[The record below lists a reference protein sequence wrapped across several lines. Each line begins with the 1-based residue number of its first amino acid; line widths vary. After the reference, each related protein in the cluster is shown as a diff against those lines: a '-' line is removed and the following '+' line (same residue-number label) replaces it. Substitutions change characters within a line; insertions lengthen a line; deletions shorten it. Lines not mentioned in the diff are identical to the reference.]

1 MSNFKFKI
9 NNVGSINHA
18 DISINHADMDI
29 GRINVIGG
37 KNCTGK
43 STTSNL
49 LYCFLRAI
57 SSENDSTIKEL
68 LDSEFDITG
77 PQENKDYAYIYCDD
91 EFSYTIDFK
100 NYKFDK
106 KGNIDISKVF
116 YFDSFSLFDNKS
128 GGTYFLEHVKSLEA
142 ALEITEDINDEE
154 LEVEKLIKEILGGE
168 IKKENGELFFVR
180 ENGFKSHMKNTS
192 SGVKQVAIIQT
203 LLNNKELEPNSFL
216 IMDEPEVNL
225 HPEWQIK
232 FAKILVLLVKELD
245 LSIYIAS
252 HSPFFIEAIELY
264 SQYYDLI
271 DDSYF
276 YLTQKAEGY
285 QYDIMPVDSN
295 NLEAIYR
302 NLGQPYDILD
312 KIKMDLMFKKLD
324 GD

>member
-9 NNVGSINHA
+9 NNVG
-18 DISINHADMDI
+18 SINHADMDI

-68 LDSEFDITG
+68 LKSEFDITG
-77 PQENKDYAYIYCDD
+77 PQDYNDNASIYSSD
-91 EFSYTIDFK
+91 FSCTFDFK
-100 NYKFDK
+100 NFEFSK
-106 KGNIDISKVF
+106 KGDLDITKVF

-142 ALEITEDINDEE
+142 ALEITEDINDKK

-180 ENGFKSHMKNTS
+180 ENGIKTHMKNTS

-203 LLNNKELEPNSFL
+203 LLNNNEIEPNSFL

-285 QYDIMPVDSN
+285 QYDIIPVDSN

-312 KIKMDLMFKKLD
+312 EIKMDLMFKKLD

>member
-9 NNVGSINHA
+9 NNVG
-18 DISINHADMDI
+18 SINHADMDI

-154 LEVEKLIKEILGGE
+154 LEVEKLIKEILGGQ
-168 IKKENGELFFVR
+168 IQKENGELFFVK
-180 ENGFKSHMKNTS
+180 ENGFKTHMKNTS

-264 SQYYDLI
+264 SQYYGLLDE
-271 DDSYF
+271 SFF

-285 QYDIMPVDSN
+285 QYDIVSVDSN

>member
-9 NNVGSINHA
+9 NNVG
-18 DISINHADMDI
+18 SINHADMDI

-68 LDSEFDITG
+68 LESEFDITG
-77 PQENKDYAYIYCDD
+77 PQENKDYAYIYCED

-106 KGNIDISKVF
+106 EGELDISKVF

-264 SQYYDLI
+264 SQYYGLLDE
-271 DDSYF
+271 SFF

-285 QYDIMPVDSN
+285 QYDIVSVDSN

>member
-9 NNVGSINHA
+9 KNMGSINE
-18 DISINHADMDI
+18 ADMDI
-29 GRINVIGG
+29 GRINVMGG

-57 SSENDSTIKEL
+57 SSRNDSTIKEL
-68 LDSEFDITG
+68 LESEFDITG
-77 PQENKDYAYIYCDD
+77 PQDNKDVACFYSEELD
-91 EFSYTIDFK
+91 FSYTIDFK
-100 NYKFDK
+100 NYRFEK
-106 KGNIDISKVF
+106 KGHYDLNKVF
-116 YFDSFSLFDNKS
+116 YFDSFSLFDNQA

-142 ALEITEDINDEE
+142 ALEINDFVEKDNE
-154 LEVEKLIKEILGGE
+154 LEVEKLIREILGGT
-168 IKKENGELFFVR
+168 IRKENGELLFVR
-180 ENGFKSHMKNTS
+180 DNGYKSHMKNTS
-192 SGVKQVAIIQT
+192 SGVKQLAIIQT
-203 LLNNKELEPNSFL
+203 LLMNDEIGPKSFL

-245 LSIYIAS
+245 SSIFVAS

-271 DDSYF
+271 DESFF
-276 YLTQKAEGY
+276 YLTQKADDG
-285 QYDIMPVDSN
+285 YDIVKVDSN
-295 NLEAIYR
+295 NLEEIYR

-312 KIKMDLMFKKLD
+312 EIKMDLLFKKLD

>member
-9 NNVGSINHA
+9 NNVG
-18 DISINHADMDI
+18 SINHADMDI

-68 LDSEFDITG
+68 LKSEFDITG
-77 PQENKDYAYIYCDD
+77 PQDYNDNAGIYSSD
-91 EFSYTIDFK
+91 FSCTFDFK
-100 NYKFDK
+100 NFEFSK
-106 KGNIDISKVF
+106 KGDLDITKVF

-142 ALEITEDINDEE
+142 ALEITEDNNNVD

-180 ENGFKSHMKNTS
+180 ENGIKTHMKNTS

-203 LLNNKELEPNSFL
+203 LLNNNELEPNSFL

>member
-9 NNVGSINHA
+9 NNVG
-18 DISINHADMDI
+18 SINHADMDI

-68 LDSEFDITG
+68 LKSEFDITG
-77 PQENKDYAYIYCDD
+77 PQDYNDNSSIYSSD
-91 EFSYTIDFK
+91 FSCTFDFK
-100 NYKFDK
+100 NFEFNK
-106 KGNIDISKVF
+106 KGDLDITKVF

-142 ALEITEDINDEE
+142 ALEITEDNNNVD

-180 ENGFKSHMKNTS
+180 ENGIKTHMKNTS

-203 LLNNKELEPNSFL
+203 LLNNNELEPNSFL

-285 QYDIMPVDSN
+285 QYDIVSVDSN

-312 KIKMDLMFKKLD
+312 EIKMDLMFKKLD

>member
-18 DISINHADMDI
+18 DMEI

-57 SSENDSTIKEL
+57 SSENDSTINEL

-77 PQENKDYAYIYCDD
+77 PQDYNDNAGIYSID
-91 EFSYTIDFK
+91 FSCTFDFK
-100 NYKFDK
+100 NFEFSK
-106 KGNIDISKVF
+106 KGNLDITKVF
-116 YFDSFSLFDNKS
+116 YFDSFSLFDNKT

-142 ALEITEDINDEE
+142 ALEITEDNNNVDF
-154 LEVEKLIKEILGGE
+154 EVEKLIKEILGGE

-180 ENGFKSHMKNTS
+180 ENGIKTHMKNTS

-203 LLNNKELEPNSFL
+203 LLNNNELEPNSFL

-264 SQYYDLI
+264 SQYYGLLDE
-271 DDSYF
+271 SFF

-285 QYDIMPVDSN
+285 QYDIVSVDSN

>member
-9 NNVGSINHA
+9 NNVG
-18 DISINHADMDI
+18 SINHADMDI

-68 LDSEFDITG
+68 LKSEFDITG
-77 PQENKDYAYIYCDD
+77 PQDYNDNAGIYSGDD
-91 EFSYTIDFK
+91 FSCNFDFK
-100 NYKFDK
+100 NFEFSK
-106 KGNIDISKVF
+106 KGDLDITKVF
-116 YFDSFSLFDNKS
+116 YFDSFSLFDNKT

-142 ALEITEDINDEE
+142 ALEITEENNNPD
-154 LEVEKLIKEILGGE
+154 LEVEKIIKEILGGE

-180 ENGFKSHMKNTS
+180 ENGVKTHMKNTS

-203 LLNNKELEPNSFL
+203 LLNNNELEPNSFL

-264 SQYYDLI
+264 SQYYGLI
-271 DDSYF
+271 DESFF

-285 QYDIMPVDSN
+285 QYDIVSVDSN

-302 NLGQPYDILD
+302 NLGEPYDILD

>member
-18 DISINHADMDI
+18 DMEI

-57 SSENDSTIKEL
+57 SSENDSTINEL

-77 PQENKDYAYIYCDD
+77 PQDYNDNAGIYSID
-91 EFSYTIDFK
+91 FSCTFDFK
-100 NYKFDK
+100 NFEFSK
-106 KGNIDISKVF
+106 KGDLDITKVF

-142 ALEITEDINDEE
+142 ALEITEDKNNKDW
-154 LEVEKLIKEILGGE
+154 EVEKLIKEILGGE

-180 ENGFKSHMKNTS
+180 ENGFKTHMKNTS

-203 LLNNKELEPNSFL
+203 LLNNELEPNSFL

-264 SQYYDLI
+264 SQYYGLLDE
-271 DDSYF
+271 SFF

-285 QYDIMPVDSN
+285 QYDIVSVDSN

>member
-9 NNVGSINHA
+9 NNVG
-18 DISINHADMDI
+18 SINHADMDI

-68 LDSEFDITG
+68 LKSEFDITG
-77 PQENKDYAYIYCDD
+77 PQDYNDNAGIYSSD
-91 EFSYTIDFK
+91 FSCTFDFK
-100 NYKFDK
+100 NFEFSK
-106 KGNIDISKVF
+106 KGDLDITKVF
-116 YFDSFSLFDNKS
+116 YFDSFSLFDNKT

-142 ALEITEDINDEE
+142 ALEITEDNNNAD

-180 ENGFKSHMKNTS
+180 ENGIKTHMKNTS

-203 LLNNKELEPNSFL
+203 LLNNNELEPNSFL

-285 QYDIMPVDSN
+285 QYDIVSVDSN

-312 KIKMDLMFKKLD
+312 EIKMDLMFRKLD

>member
-9 NNVGSINHA
+9 NNVG
-18 DISINHADMDI
+18 SINHADMDI

-68 LDSEFDITG
+68 LESEFDING

-106 KGNIDISKVF
+106 KGNMDISKVF
-116 YFDSFSLFDNKS
+116 YFDSFSLFDNKT

-142 ALEITEDINDEE
+142 ALEITEDNNNDD

-180 ENGFKSHMKNTS
+180 ENGVKTHMKNTS

-203 LLNNKELEPNSFL
+203 LLNNNELEPNSFL

-285 QYDIMPVDSN
+285 QYDIVSVDSN

-312 KIKMDLMFKKLD
+312 EIKMDLMFKKLD

>member
-9 NNVGSINHA
+9 NNVG
-18 DISINHADMDI
+18 SINHADMDI

-154 LEVEKLIKEILGGE
+154 LDGE

-271 DDSYF
+271 DESFF

-285 QYDIMPVDSN
+285 QYDIVSVDSN

-312 KIKMDLMFKKLD
+312 EIKMDLMFKKLD

>member
-9 NNVGSINHA
+9 NNVG
-18 DISINHADMDI
+18 SINHADMDI

-68 LDSEFDITG
+68 LKSEFDIVG
-77 PQENKDYAYIYCDD
+77 PQENDDYAYIYFDD
-91 EFSYTIDFK
+91 EFSYTIDVK

-106 KGNIDISKVF
+106 KGDFDLTKVF

-142 ALEITEDINDEE
+142 ALEITEDSNDEE
-154 LEVEKLIKEILGGE
+154 LEVEKLIKEILGGQ

-180 ENGFKSHMKNTS
+180 ENGFKTHMKNTS

-285 QYDIMPVDSN
+285 QYDIVSVDSN

-312 KIKMDLMFKKLD
+312 EIKMDLMFKKLD

>member
-9 NNVGSINHA
+9 NNVG
-18 DISINHADMDI
+18 SINHADMDI

-68 LDSEFDITG
+68 LKSEFDITG
-77 PQENKDYAYIYCDD
+77 PQDYNDNAGIYSSD
-91 EFSYTIDFK
+91 FSCTFDFK
-100 NYKFDK
+100 NFEFSK
-106 KGNIDISKVF
+106 KGDLDITKVF
-116 YFDSFSLFDNKS
+116 YFDSFSLFDNKT

-142 ALEITEDINDEE
+142 ALEITEDNNNAD

-180 ENGFKSHMKNTS
+180 ENGIKTHMKNTS

-203 LLNNKELEPNSFL
+203 LLNNNELEPNSFL

>member
-9 NNVGSINHA
+9 NNVG
-18 DISINHADMDI
+18 SINHADMDI

-43 STTSNL
+43 SITSNL

-142 ALEITEDINDEE
+142 ALEITEDKNNKDW
-154 LEVEKLIKEILGGE
+154 EVEKLIKEILGGE
-168 IKKENGELFFVR
+168 IKNENGELFFVR
-180 ENGFKSHMKNTS
+180 ENGIKTHMKNTS

-203 LLNNKELEPNSFL
+203 LLNNNELEPNSFL

-252 HSPFFIEAIELY
+252 HSPFFIESIELY

-285 QYDIMPVDSN
+285 QYDIVSVDSN

-302 NLGQPYDILD
+302 NLGEPYDILD
-312 KIKMDLMFKKLD
+312 EIKMDLMFKKLD
-324 GD
+324 GE

>member
-9 NNVGSINHA
+9 NNVG
-18 DISINHADMDI
+18 SINHADMDI

-68 LDSEFDITG
+68 LKSEFDITG
-77 PQENKDYAYIYCDD
+77 PQENKDYACVYSDKYG
-91 EFSYTIDFK
+91 FSYTIDFRK
-100 NYKFDK
+100 YEFIK
-106 KGNIDISKVF
+106 KGHVDFTKVF

-128 GGTYFLEHVKSLEA
+128 GGTYFLEHVKSLEK
-142 ALEITEDINDEE
+142 ALEITDFNEDREK
-154 LEVEKLIKEILGGE
+154 LEVEKLIKEILGGQ
-168 IKKENGELFFVR
+168 IIKENGELFFVR
-180 ENGFKSHMKNTS
+180 DNGTKSHMKNTS
-192 SGVKQVAIIQT
+192 AGVKQVAIVQT
-203 LLNNKELEPNSFL
+203 LLMNNELEKNSFL

-245 LSIYIAS
+245 LGIFIAS
-252 HSPFFIEAIELY
+252 HSPFFIEAIDLY
-264 SQYYDLI
+264 SQYYDLK
-271 DDSYF
+271 DESHF
-276 YLTQKAEGY
+276 YLTQKAEEY
-285 QYDIMPVDSN
+285 SYDIKGVDSN
-295 NLEAIYR
+295 NLEEIYR

-312 KIKMDLMFKKLD
+312 EIKMDLMFKKLD

>member
-9 NNVGSINHA
+9 NNVG
-18 DISINHADMDI
+18 SINHADMDI

-68 LDSEFDITG
+68 LESEFDITG
-77 PQENKDYAYIYCDD
+77 PQEKDDYAYIYCDD

-116 YFDSFSLFDNKS
+116 YFDSFSLFDNKT

-142 ALEITEDINDEE
+142 ALEITEDINDEK

-168 IKKENGELFFVR
+168 IKKENGELYFVR

-285 QYDIMPVDSN
+285 QYDIVSVDSN

-302 NLGQPYDILD
+302 NLGEPYDILD
-312 KIKMDLMFKKLD
+312 EIKMDLFFKKLD

>member
-9 NNVGSINHA
+9 NNVG
-18 DISINHADMDI
+18 SINHADMDI

-57 SSENDSTIKEL
+57 SSENDSTIKDL
-68 LDSEFDITG
+68 LDSEFDIVS
-77 PQENKDYAYIYCDD
+77 PQENMDYACIYGDD
-91 EFSYTIDFK
+91 FSYKIDFK
-100 NYKFDK
+100 NYEFDK
-106 KGNIDISKVF
+106 NGNYDMNKVF
-116 YFDSFSLFDNKS
+116 YFDSFSLFDNKT
-128 GGTYFLEHVKSLEA
+128 GGTYFLEHVKSLEK
-142 ALEITEDINDEE
+142 ALEINEFNEE
-154 LEVEKLIKEILGGE
+154 RENWEVEKLIKEILGGE
-168 IKKENGELFFVR
+168 IRKENGELFFVKD
-180 ENGFKSHMKNTS
+180 NGFKSHMKNTS

-203 LLNNKELEPNSFL
+203 LLMNNELEENSFL

-252 HSPFFIEAIELY
+252 HSPFFIEAIQLY

-271 DDSYF
+271 DESFF
-276 YLTQKAEGY
+276 YLTQMAEDG
-285 QYDIMPVDSN
+285 YDIVDVDSN
-295 NLEAIYR
+295 NLEEIYR

-312 KIKMDLMFKKLD
+312 EIKMDLMFKKLD

>member
-9 NNVGSINHA
+9 NNVG
-18 DISINHADMDI
+18 SINHADMDI

-68 LDSEFDITG
+68 LKSEFDITG
-77 PQENKDYAYIYCDD
+77 PQDYNDNASIYSSD
-91 EFSYTIDFK
+91 FSCTFDFK
-100 NYKFDK
+100 NFEFSK
-106 KGNIDISKVF
+106 KGNLDITKVF
-116 YFDSFSLFDNKS
+116 YFDSFSLFDNKT

-142 ALEITEDINDEE
+142 ALEITEDNNNVD

-180 ENGFKSHMKNTS
+180 ENGIKTHMKNTS

-203 LLNNKELEPNSFL
+203 LLNNNELEPNSFL

>member
-18 DISINHADMDI
+18 DMDI
-29 GRINVIGG
+29 GRINIIGG

-68 LDSEFDITG
+68 LESEFDITG

-154 LEVEKLIKEILGGE
+154 LEVEKLIKEILGGQ

-180 ENGFKSHMKNTS
+180 ENGFKTHMKNTS

-264 SQYYDLI
+264 SQYYGLLDE
-271 DDSYF
+271 SFF

-285 QYDIMPVDSN
+285 QYDIVSVDSN

>member
-1 MSNFKFKI
+1 
-9 NNVGSINHA
+9 
-18 DISINHADMDI
+18 MDI

-68 LDSEFDITG
+68 LKSEFDITG
-77 PQENKDYAYIYCDD
+77 PQDYNDNAGIYYSD
-91 EFSYTIDFK
+91 FSCTFDFK
-100 NYKFDK
+100 NFEFSK
-106 KGNIDISKVF
+106 KGDLDITKVF
-116 YFDSFSLFDNKS
+116 YFDSFSLFDNKT

-142 ALEITEDINDEE
+142 ALEITEDNNNAD

-180 ENGFKSHMKNTS
+180 ENGFKTHMKNTS

-324 GD
+324 GDYNG

>member
-1 MSNFKFKI
+1 MSSFKFKI
-9 NNVGSINHA
+9 NNVGSINE
-18 DISINHADMDI
+18 ADMDI

-57 SSENDSTIKEL
+57 SSQNDSTLKDL
-68 LDSEFDITG
+68 LESEFDITG
-77 PQENKDYAYIYCDD
+77 PQENKDIACIYNDD
-91 EFSYTIDFK
+91 FSYTIDFR
-100 NYKFDK
+100 NYKFNK
-106 KGNIDISKVF
+106 KGDFDISKVF
-116 YFDSFSLFDNKS
+116 YFDSFSLFDNKT
-128 GGTYFLEHVKSLEA
+128 GGTYFLEHVKSLEE
-142 ALEITEDINDEE
+142 ALEISDFDSSRDD

-168 IKKENGELFFVR
+168 IKKENGELFFIR
-180 ENGFKSHMKNTS
+180 KNGVKTHMKNTS
-192 SGVKQVAIIQT
+192 SGVKQMAIIQT
-203 LLNNKELEPNSFL
+203 LLMNKELEPNSFL

-312 KIKMDLMFKKLD
+312 EIKMDLMFKKLD
-324 GD
+324 GE

>member
-9 NNVGSINHA
+9 NNVG
-18 DISINHADMDI
+18 SINHADMDI

-68 LDSEFDITG
+68 LKSEFDITG
-77 PQENKDYAYIYCDD
+77 PQDYNDNAGIYSSD
-91 EFSYTIDFK
+91 FSCTFDFK
-100 NYKFDK
+100 NFEFSK
-106 KGNIDISKVF
+106 KGDLDITKVF
-116 YFDSFSLFDNKS
+116 YFDSFSLFDNKT

-142 ALEITEDINDEE
+142 ALEITEDNNNAD

-180 ENGFKSHMKNTS
+180 ENGIKTHMKNTS

-203 LLNNKELEPNSFL
+203 LLNNNELEPNSFL

-271 DDSYF
+271 DESFF

-285 QYDIMPVDSN
+285 QYDIVSVDSN

>member
-9 NNVGSINHA
+9 NNVG
-18 DISINHADMDI
+18 SINHADMDI

-68 LDSEFDITG
+68 LKSEFDITG
-77 PQENKDYAYIYCDD
+77 PQDYNDNAGIYSSD
-91 EFSYTIDFK
+91 FSCTFDFK
-100 NYKFDK
+100 NFEFSK
-106 KGNIDISKVF
+106 KGDLDITKVF
-116 YFDSFSLFDNKS
+116 YFDSFSLFDNKT

-142 ALEITEDINDEE
+142 ALEITEDNNNAD

-180 ENGFKSHMKNTS
+180 ENGIKTHMKNTS

-203 LLNNKELEPNSFL
+203 LLNNNELEPNSFL

-285 QYDIMPVDSN
+285 QYDIVSVDSN

-312 KIKMDLMFKKLD
+312 EIKMDLMFKKLD

>member
-1 MSNFKFKI
+1 
-9 NNVGSINHA
+9 
-18 DISINHADMDI
+18 MDI

-264 SQYYDLI
+264 SQYYGLLDE
-271 DDSYF
+271 SFF

-285 QYDIMPVDSN
+285 QYDIVSVDSN

>member
-9 NNVGSINHA
+9 NNVG
-18 DISINHADMDI
+18 SINHADMDI

-68 LDSEFDITG
+68 LKSEFDIVG
-77 PQENKDYAYIYCDD
+77 PQEKDDYADIYFDD

-106 KGNIDISKVF
+106 KGHIYISKVF

-154 LEVEKLIKEILGGE
+154 LEVEKLIKEILGGQ

-180 ENGFKSHMKNTS
+180 ENGFKTHMKNTS

-264 SQYYDLI
+264 SQYYGLI

-285 QYDIMPVDSN
+285 QYDIVSVDSN

>member
-9 NNVGSINHA
+9 NNVG
-18 DISINHADMDI
+18 SINHADMDI

-128 GGTYFLEHVKSLEA
+128 GGTYFLEHVKSLEK
-142 ALEITEDINDEE
+142 ALEITKDNNNSE

-180 ENGFKSHMKNTS
+180 ENGFKTHMKNTS

-203 LLNNKELEPNSFL
+203 LLNNNELEPNSFL

-264 SQYYDLI
+264 SQYYGLI
-271 DDSYF
+271 DESYF

-285 QYDIMPVDSN
+285 QYDIVSVDSN

>member
-9 NNVGSINHA
+9 NNVG
-18 DISINHADMDI
+18 SINHADMDI

-68 LDSEFDITG
+68 LKSEFDITG
-77 PQENKDYAYIYCDD
+77 PQDYNDNAGIYSSDFSCTFDFRNF
-91 EFSYTIDFK
+91 EFS
-100 NYKFDK
+100 K
-106 KGNIDISKVF
+106 KGDLDITKVF

-142 ALEITEDINDEE
+142 ALEITEDNNNVD

-180 ENGFKSHMKNTS
+180 ENGIKTHMKNTS

-203 LLNNKELEPNSFL
+203 LLNNNELEPNSFL

-252 HSPFFIEAIELY
+252 HSPFFIEAIEIY

-285 QYDIMPVDSN
+285 QYDIVSVDSN

>member
-9 NNVGSINHA
+9 NNVG
-18 DISINHADMDI
+18 SINHADMDI

-68 LDSEFDITG
+68 LKSEFDITG
-77 PQENKDYAYIYCDD
+77 PQDYNDNASIYSSD
-91 EFSYTIDFK
+91 FSCTFDFK
-100 NYKFDK
+100 NFEFSK
-106 KGNIDISKVF
+106 KGDLDITKVF
-116 YFDSFSLFDNKS
+116 YFDSFSLFDNKT

-142 ALEITEDINDEE
+142 ALEITEDNNNVD

-180 ENGFKSHMKNTS
+180 ENGIKTHMKNTS

-271 DDSYF
+271 DESFF

-285 QYDIMPVDSN
+285 QYDIVSVDSN

-312 KIKMDLMFKKLD
+312 EIKMDLMFKKLD

>member
-1 MSNFKFKI
+1 MSSFKFKI
-9 NNVGSINHA
+9 NNVGSINE
-18 DISINHADMDI
+18 ADMDI

-57 SSENDSTIKEL
+57 SSKNDSTINDL
-68 LDSEFDITG
+68 LLSEFDITG
-77 PQENKDYAYIYCDD
+77 PQENKDISCIYNDD
-91 EFSYTIDFK
+91 FSYTIDFK

-106 KGNIDISKVF
+106 KGDFDISKVF
-116 YFDSFSLFDNKS
+116 YFDSFSLFDNKT
-128 GGTYFLEHVKSLEA
+128 GGTYFLEHVKSLEE
-142 ALEITEDINDEE
+142 ALEISDFDSKKDD

-168 IKKENGELFFVR
+168 IKKENGELFFIR
-180 ENGFKSHMKNTS
+180 NNGVKSHMKNTS
-192 SGVKQVAIIQT
+192 SGVKQMAIIQT
-203 LLNNKELEPNSFL
+203 LLMNKELEPNSFL

-285 QYDIMPVDSN
+285 QYDVVSVDSN

-312 KIKMDLMFKKLD
+312 EIKMDLMFKKLD

>member
-9 NNVGSINHA
+9 NNVG
-18 DISINHADMDI
+18 SINHADMDI

-68 LDSEFDITG
+68 LKSEFDITG
-77 PQENKDYAYIYCDD
+77 PQDYNDNAGIYSHDD
-91 EFSYTIDFK
+91 FSCTFDFK
-100 NYKFDK
+100 NFKFERQGDL
-106 KGNIDISKVF
+106 DITKVF
-116 YFDSFSLFDNKS
+116 YFDSFSLFDNKA

-142 ALEITEDINDEE
+142 ALEITEDNDNED

-180 ENGFKSHMKNTS
+180 ENGIKTHMKNTS

-203 LLNNKELEPNSFL
+203 LLNNNELEPNSFL

-264 SQYYDLI
+264 SQFYDLI

-312 KIKMDLMFKKLD
+312 EIKMDLMFKKLD

>member
-18 DISINHADMDI
+18 DMEI

-57 SSENDSTIKEL
+57 SSENDSTINEL

-77 PQENKDYAYIYCDD
+77 PQDYNDNAGIYSID
-91 EFSYTIDFK
+91 FSCTFDFK
-100 NYKFDK
+100 NFEFSK
-106 KGNIDISKVF
+106 KGNLDITKVF

-142 ALEITEDINDEE
+142 ALEITEDKNNKDW
-154 LEVEKLIKEILGGE
+154 EVEKLIKEILGGE

-180 ENGFKSHMKNTS
+180 ENGFKTHMKNTS

-203 LLNNKELEPNSFL
+203 LLNNNELEPNSFL

-264 SQYYDLI
+264 SQYYGLLDE
-271 DDSYF
+271 SFF

-285 QYDIMPVDSN
+285 QYDIVSVDSN

>member
-9 NNVGSINHA
+9 NNVG
-18 DISINHADMDI
+18 SINHADMDI

-68 LDSEFDITG
+68 LKSEFDITG
-77 PQENKDYAYIYCDD
+77 PQDYNDNAGIFSGDD
-91 EFSYTIDFK
+91 FSCTFDFK
-100 NYKFDK
+100 NFEFSK
-106 KGNIDISKVF
+106 KGDLDITKVF

-142 ALEITEDINDEE
+142 ALEITEDNNNED

-180 ENGFKSHMKNTS
+180 ENGFKTHMKNTS

-324 GD
+324 GDYNG

>member
-9 NNVGSINHA
+9 NNVG
-18 DISINHADMDI
+18 SINHADMDI

-68 LDSEFDITG
+68 LKSEFDITG
-77 PQENKDYAYIYCDD
+77 PQDYNDNAGIFSGDD
-91 EFSYTIDFK
+91 FSCTFDFK
-100 NYKFDK
+100 NFEFSK
-106 KGNIDISKVF
+106 KGDLDITKVF

-285 QYDIMPVDSN
+285 QYDIVSVDSN

-312 KIKMDLMFKKLD
+312 EIKMDLMFKKLD

>member
-9 NNVGSINHA
+9 NNVG
-18 DISINHADMDI
+18 SINHADMDI

-68 LDSEFDITG
+68 LKSEFDITG
-77 PQENKDYAYIYCDD
+77 PQDYNDNAGIYSSD
-91 EFSYTIDFK
+91 FSCTFDFK
-100 NYKFDK
+100 NFEFSK
-106 KGNIDISKVF
+106 KGDLDITKVF

-142 ALEITEDINDEE
+142 ALEITEDINDKK

-180 ENGFKSHMKNTS
+180 ENGIKTHMKNTS

-203 LLNNKELEPNSFL
+203 LLNNNEIEPNSFL

>member
-9 NNVGSINHA
+9 NNVG
-18 DISINHADMDI
+18 SINHADMDI

-68 LDSEFDITG
+68 LESEFDIVG
-77 PQENKDYAYIYCDD
+77 PQENKDYAYIYCED

-106 KGNIDISKVF
+106 EGDLDISKVF

-142 ALEITEDINDEE
+142 ALEITEDNHNEG
-154 LEVEKLIKEILGGE
+154 LEVEKLIKEILGGQ
-168 IKKENGELFFVR
+168 IQKENGELFFVR

-285 QYDIMPVDSN
+285 QYDIISVDSN

-302 NLGQPYDILD
+302 NLGEPYDILD
-312 KIKMDLMFKKLD
+312 EIKMDLFFKKLD